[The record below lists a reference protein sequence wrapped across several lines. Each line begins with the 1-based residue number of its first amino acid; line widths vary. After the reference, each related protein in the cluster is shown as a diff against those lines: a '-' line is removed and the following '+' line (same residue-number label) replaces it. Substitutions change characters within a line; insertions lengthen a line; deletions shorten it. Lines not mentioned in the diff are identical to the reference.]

1 MLRLHLH
8 DSTIRLA
15 TPTQLIPER
24 SEAWQRPVKDC
35 HDTQKVNLKCKAS
48 AFERLPPH
56 QLLER
61 VESSQ
66 GLEGCTGT
74 GMGEQCSLSMPE
86 QKHITVKVTMVVSL
100 NEALQ

>member
-1 MLRLHLH
+1 MIPPYDSLHQPNSSLN
-8 DSTIRLA
+8 DQKLGNGQSKTA
-15 TPTQLIPER
+15 MTP
-24 SEAWQRPVKDC
+24 K
-35 HDTQKVNLKCKAS
+35 KVNLKCKAS
-48 AFERLPPH
+48 AFEHLPPH

-61 VESSQ
+61 VDSSQ